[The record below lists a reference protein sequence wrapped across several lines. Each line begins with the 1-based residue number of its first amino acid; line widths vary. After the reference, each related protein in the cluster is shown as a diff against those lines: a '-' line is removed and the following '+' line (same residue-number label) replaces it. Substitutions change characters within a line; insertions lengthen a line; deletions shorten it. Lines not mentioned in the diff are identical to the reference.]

1 MTWVLA
7 QWVKRSRVAAAEV
20 KFTAMAWI
28 QSLARELPYAV
39 GVVKK
44 KKKTQ
49 KTVLVNFI
57 YLFICVLT
65 DFLTYFA
72 S

>member
-7 QWVKRSRVAAAEV
+7 QWVKGSRVAAAEV

-28 QSLARELPYAV
+28 QCLAGELPYAE

-44 KKKTQ
+44 KKK
-49 KTVLVNFI
+49 KKNHASEF
-57 YLFICVLT
+57 YLFIHLCIN
-65 DFLTYFA
+65 
-72 S
+72 